1 MTILNSTFIRNTAT
15 RQGGALH
22 YDYVRPSLRNNLYQ
36 NNSALYGPNIASYPV
51 RIKLVNSTEDEMLL
65 DNVGS
70 GIPYPHTLNL
80 GLYDYDDQ
88 IMILD
93 SSDQIS
99 ISPVDLQSSDISG
112 INVGLLSQGS
122 TSFDNVAF
130 ISSPGLVNVQFK
142 ATSKAIDDDKIQ
154 NVFGNTVSNNTINV
168 NFRFCQPGEIITNN
182 NQCQGCSA
190 GTYSL
195 RWNSTECTNCI
206 DDAV

>member
-1 MTILNSTFIRNTAT
+1 MNSVFIGNTAI

-22 YDYVRPSLRNNLYQ
+22 YNYVRPSFRNNSYH
-36 NNSALYGPNIASYPV
+36 NNSALYGPDIASYPV
-51 RIKLVNSTEDEMLL
+51 KIKLVNSSQDEIVL

-70 GIPYPHTLNL
+70 GITYPQTLNL

-88 IMILD
+88 IMVLD

-99 ISPVDLQSSDISG
+99 ISPADSQSSDVSG
-112 INVGLLSQGS
+112 VNIGLLNQGS
-122 TSFDNVAF
+122 TSFDSIAF
-130 ISSPGLVNVQFK
+130 ISSPGSVDVQFK

-154 NVFGNTVSNNTINV
+154 NVFNESVSNNSIFV
-168 NFRFCQPGEIITNN
+168 NFRFCQPGEIITSN
-182 NQCQGCSA
+182 NQCQECSA

-195 RWNSTECTNCI
+195 KWNGTECKNCI

>member
-1 MTILNSTFIRNTAT
+1 MNSAFINNTAI
-15 RQGGALH
+15 RQGGAIN
-22 YDYVRPSLRNNLYQ
+22 YNYVRPSLSGNFYEDNV
-36 NNSALYGPNIASYPV
+36 ALYGPNIASYPV

-70 GIPYPHTLNL
+70 GITYSHTLNL

-112 INVGLLSQGS
+112 INVGLLNQGS

-130 ISSPGLVNVQFK
+130 ISHPGSVNVQFK

-195 RWNSTECTNCI
+195 QWNSTECTNCI